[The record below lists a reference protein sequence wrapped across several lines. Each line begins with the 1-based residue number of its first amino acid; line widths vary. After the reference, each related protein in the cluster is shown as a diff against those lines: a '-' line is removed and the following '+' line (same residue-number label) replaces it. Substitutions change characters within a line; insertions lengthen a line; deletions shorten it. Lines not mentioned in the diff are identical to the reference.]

1 MRGRSEADAARGSSP
16 FCSRGAGRGRGGGD
30 GSCAT
35 PKDPPRRPPPAH
47 PAVWE
52 PEALYRGL
60 WGRDPELSAEAW
72 KELGRQAAASACP
85 ARGWAW
91 RLLLEVLEGR
101 LSVDPTAGIPAVRE
115 LLHHAPD
122 QILNLLHGRS
132 PGPPV
137 EDRSGGPSG
146 PAATVVAIALGQDGE
161 GWLSEL
167 LRIAEDRDVSL
178 RLAGIAG
185 LGEVASSGCLPA
197 VEGLGARLGD
207 PHGQARW
214 AAASALGRAR
224 GRACAE
230 RAAYWLEQAA
240 AGGDERATSGAA
252 FGAAALWPA
261 RHGKAMQVL
270 LKAACSG
277 GAGGRAAAAAMSE
290 LPRRS
295 AARLAGICLRAEDG
309 EVRRLC
315 VPALARWAREG
326 SASACRELRS
336 LARDPLPPVRA
347 AAAEAVAQDSD
358 LCPPS
363 LVSELAADRSAVVRA
378 SASAALGQRSGE
390 EAEALLR
397 GLARD
402 RVGAVRASAVRSLG
416 RLGRVDL
423 VREATHDRDPMV
435 RAAAAAA
442 LQASTPGDVELLVAL
457 TRDRRTEV
465 AEEAA
470 RALGRAK
477 AALSQQVWEHLL
489 ALASRPALSRA
500 AAQGIAA
507 ALDATAIPPGE
518 LCERLGRLSEH
529 VLREVARAA
538 HNPLVGEN
546 ARLLAQLHVAGDGLA
561 DALGD
566 MSIFLSA
573 TGRREEGES
582 FSWLARCAGAGTAE
596 EIAATLS
603 CLPSR
608 RSKEIAR
615 LAGMARSVSQCLR
628 TGSQADRE
636 RRRQRALALVEAM
649 RLAPTTAERPSG
661 ILRPALSSV
670 EGEPIGVPQG
680 SSAASC
686 AGLGWVVALRI
697 AESWGRAIA
706 KQAPT
711 TSGTEVRAGIASARV
726 VAGRRPAALVRLEN
740 LGKTPAEQITVS
752 LGAQSAS
759 VRRLPPEGHEEVA
772 VPLPPAEP
780 GLLDVSGEVT
790 FHDGQARR
798 REVLSGRVEVIAP
811 GLMRSRENPYVV
823 GKPLVGDSPMFHGRA
838 GEMAFVAR
846 ALSSGQQGS
855 VAVLVGPRRSGKTSV
870 LKRLEVSL
878 AGRYHPVFVDVQG
891 MLVSDTQGF
900 FADLTR
906 RLLPGDESRWMTSNG
921 LPPSRLRGAEMVR
934 EAAAHYGG
942 KTVLLLDEFDDLE
955 QKVRTGRLGPEVFD
969 QLRSLIQHSEAI
981 GFVLAGTHRLEELA
995 GEHWSFLLNLATYRR
1010 LGPLAGGEAEALI
1023 RRPLEALGLV
1033 CEDAAV
1039 SLATRL
1045 TGRQPYLLQLLGYR
1059 LVEQCLEREEGALDV
1074 ALVEAAAEEVVDQ
1087 GEIHLRYLWD
1097 SAGPHGQVVLS
1108 ALAQAGGWTAQS
1120 ELEQATGLR
1129 SRELARAVATLK
1141 ALDMLTEQSPR
1152 EGPSTPLGWFCLQI
1166 GLLGR
1171 WVARLGKRL

>member
-1 MRGRSEADAARGSSP
+1 
-16 FCSRGAGRGRGGGD
+16 
-30 GSCAT
+30 
-35 PKDPPRRPPPAH
+35 
-47 PAVWE
+47 
-52 PEALYRGL
+52 
-60 WGRDPELSAEAW
+60 
-72 KELGRQAAASACP
+72 
-85 ARGWAW
+85 
-91 RLLLEVLEGR
+91 
-101 LSVDPTAGIPAVRE
+101 
-115 LLHHAPD
+115 
-122 QILNLLHGRS
+122 
-132 PGPPV
+132 
-137 EDRSGGPSG
+137 
-146 PAATVVAIALGQDGE
+146 
-161 GWLSEL
+161 
-167 LRIAEDRDVSL
+167 
-178 RLAGIAG
+178 
-185 LGEVASSGCLPA
+185 
-197 VEGLGARLGD
+197 
-207 PHGQARW
+207 
-214 AAASALGRAR
+214 
-224 GRACAE
+224 
-230 RAAYWLEQAA
+230 
-240 AGGDERATSGAA
+240 
-252 FGAAALWPA
+252 
-261 RHGKAMQVL
+261 MQVL
-270 LKAACSG
+270 LKVAGSG

-295 AARLAGICLRAEDG
+295 SVRLAGICLRAGDG
-309 EVRRLC
+309 EVRLLC
-315 VPALARWAREG
+315 VPALARWAGDG

-358 LCPPS
+358 LCPLC
-363 LVSELAADRSAVVRA
+363 LVSELAADRSALVRA
-378 SASAALGQRSGE
+378 SASAALGKRGGE

-416 RLGRVDL
+416 RLGAVDI
-423 VREATHDRDPMV
+423 VRETAHDRDPMV

-442 LQASTPGDVELLVAL
+442 LQASTPGDVELLSAL

-470 RALGRAK
+470 RALGRGR
-477 AALSQQVWEHLL
+477 AALSEQVWEHLL
-489 ALASRPALSRA
+489 ALASQPALSRA

-507 ALDATAIPPGE
+507 ALDATALPSRR
-518 LCERLGRLSEH
+518 LCERLGPLPEH

-538 HNPLVGEN
+538 RSPLVGEN
-546 ARLLAQLHVAGDGLA
+546 ARLLAQLYVAGDGLA

-582 FSWLARCAGAGTAE
+582 FSWLARCAGAATAE
-596 EIAATLS
+596 EIAGTLS

-608 RSKEIAR
+608 RSREIAG
-615 LAGMARSVSQCLR
+615 LTGMARSVSQCLR
-628 TGSQADRE
+628 TKSPADRE
-636 RRRQRALALVEAM
+636 RHRQRALALVEAM
-649 RLAPTTAERPSG
+649 RLAPSPAERASG
-661 ILRPALSSV
+661 TP
-670 EGEPIGVPQG
+670 GEPIAAAK
-680 SSAASC
+680 SSRAAPC
-686 AGLGWVVALRI
+686 ASLVRAVALRI
-697 AESWGRAIA
+697 AESWRRAIA
-706 KQAPT
+706 EQAPT
-711 TSGTEVRAGIASARV
+711 ASGTEVRAGIASGRV

-740 LGKTPAEQITVS
+740 LGKTPAERITVS

-759 VRRLPPEGHEEVA
+759 VGRLPPEGHDEVA

-780 GLLDVSGEVT
+780 GLLEVSGEVT
-790 FHDGQARR
+790 FHDGKASR
-798 REVLSGRVEVIAP
+798 REAVSGRLEVIAV
-811 GLMRSRENPYVV
+811 GAMRSRENPYVV
-823 GKPLVGDSPMFHGRA
+823 GKPLAGDSSMFYGRA
-838 GEMAFVAR
+838 GEMAFVTR

-855 VAVLVGPRRSGKTSV
+855 VAVLVGPRRSGKTSI
-870 LKRLEVSL
+870 LKRLEMSL

-906 RLLPGDESRWMTSNG
+906 RLRPGVEPGWTTSDG
-921 LPPSRLRGAEMVR
+921 LSQSPLRGALQDPDGVPQGPRGAEMVR
-934 EAAAHYGG
+934 EAATRYGG

-1059 LVEQCLEREEGALDV
+1059 LVEQCLEREEGALEV

-1108 ALAQAGGWTAQS
+1108 ALAEAGGWISQS
-1120 ELEQATGLR
+1120 ELEQVTGLR

-1141 ALDMLTEQSPR
+1141 ALDLLTEQTLR
-1152 EGPSTPLGWFCLQI
+1152 EGPAAHLGWFCLQI

-1171 WVARLGKRL
+1171 WIARLGKRL